1 MKTEQFKE
9 LVRAIVKEELKKT
22 LPALVPKIVA
32 EALNNKSSKSQLVE
46 EEDFFAQLQKEISGN
61 VVPADSKP
69 KQPKKYSN
77 NPLLNDILN
86 ETTVR
91 IPNESEMSSMVNST
105 PSILDNTEN
114 LPEVVSSALTKNYS
128 SLLKA
133 VDKKVKEKR

>member
-1 MKTEQFKE
+1 MNTEAFKKIIRE
-9 LVRAIVKEELKKT
+9 TVNEELKTVLPQILNEFFSKKPSISTTNEGNLKKILDGSKNISESNKNVAKKT
-22 LPALVPKIVA
+22 YIK
-32 EALNNKSSKSQLVE
+32 
-46 EEDFFAQLQKEISGN
+46 
-61 VVPADSKP
+61 
-69 KQPKKYSN
+69 N
-77 NPLLNDILN
+77 NPILNDILN

>member
-1 MKTEQFKE
+1 MNTEAFKKIIRE
-9 LVRAIVKEELKKT
+9 TVNEELKSVLPQILNEFFSKKPSISTTNEGNLKKILDGSKNISESNKNVAKKT
-22 LPALVPKIVA
+22 YIK
-32 EALNNKSSKSQLVE
+32 
-46 EEDFFAQLQKEISGN
+46 
-61 VVPADSKP
+61 
-69 KQPKKYSN
+69 N
-77 NPLLNDILN
+77 NPILNDILN

>member
-1 MKTEQFKE
+1 MNTEAFKKIIRE
-9 LVRAIVKEELKKT
+9 TVNEELKTVLPQILNEFFSKKPSISTTNEGNLKKILDGSKNISESNKNVAKKT
-22 LPALVPKIVA
+22 YIK
-32 EALNNKSSKSQLVE
+32 
-46 EEDFFAQLQKEISGN
+46 
-61 VVPADSKP
+61 
-69 KQPKKYSN
+69 N
-77 NPLLNDILN
+77 NPVLNDILN
-86 ETTVR
+86 ETVVR